1 MVLPNQTLTWTVQHA
16 ADKWYIMDAVYMSG
30 GCAVHIVFAGAGVA
44 RPGEDCDTT
53 ACMDTLHATA
63 ALCLSQVHDGEE
75 FNTVAAGEDIG
86 VVVTFRNPLQ
96 VKLALSR
103 VRLHVQFTPADKQ
116 AAGAAAPAAG
126 TAGAAGAAV
135 NPEEVLV
142 MESQFSLHPGVWVGW
157 WLKNMQGSCQRTHWA
172 A

>member
-1 MVLPNQTLTWTVQHA
+1 MA
-16 ADKWYIMDAVYMSG
+16 APVTNNVTQVSLDPQSA
-30 GCAVHIVFAGAGVA
+30 AVHFCS
-44 RPGEDCDTT
+44 P
-53 ACMDTLHATA
+53 
-63 ALCLSQVHDGEE
+63 QVHDGEE

-86 VVVTFRNPLQ
+86 VVVTFKNPLQ

-103 VRLHVQFTPADKQ
+103 VRLHVQFTAANKQ

-142 MESQFSLHPGVWVGW
+142 MESQFSLHPGGWVG
-157 WLKNMQGSCQRTHWA
+157 G
-172 A
+172 